1 MVLCIHHGE
10 LHQPL
15 CNENC
20 TDARSQAKTDSKTDA
35 NPNAQTSMLYREEKR
50 LEVPFHG
57 PKIPPI
63 IKINTIITIFSI
75 LKNFFFGTQ
84 ISKIL
89 TPTATPMSV
98 AVGAGFT
105 IPNGTV
111 GMQVSQV
118 KASCCFRRV
127 GTDKRELRSKK
138 T

>member
-63 IKINTIITIFSI
+63 IKINTIITIYHNIRNPQKLLFWNSD
-75 LKNFFFGTQ
+75 LKDTHTNGNSNVRSCWRR
-84 ISKIL
+84 IYDSKWNCRN
-89 TPTATPMSV
+89 
-98 AVGAGFT
+98 AGLA
-105 IPNGTV
+105 GEGV
-111 GMQVSQV
+111 LLLSQ
-118 KASCCFRRV
+118 
-127 GTDKRELRSKK
+127 GWN
-138 T
+138 